1 MSGLLLKSTGLPMP
15 WKGGETINSENKI
28 NFVVILKTGDKV
40 DVTYFPDFM
49 NHLEF
54 RGKVSETGY
63 RSEFLFPIDEH
74 PSLDEVKELAGEMA
88 QKLYEENPA
97 KHGTQQALI

>member
-1 MSGLLLKSTGLPMP
+1 MP

-28 NFVVILKTGDKV
+28 NFVVTLKTGDKV
-40 DVTYFPDFM
+40 DVTYFPDFL

-63 RSEFLFPIDEH
+63 RSEFPFPHDDH
-74 PSLDEVKELAGEMA
+74 PSLDEVKELAAEMA
-88 QKLYEENPA
+88 QKLYEGNPA
-97 KHGTQQALI
+97 KYGLQKHLF

>member
-1 MSGLLLKSTGLPMP
+1 MK
-15 WKGGETINSENKI
+15 TINSENKI

-63 RSEFLFPIDEH
+63 RSEFPFPIDEH
-74 PSLDEVKELAGEMA
+74 PSLNEVKELAGEIA

>member
-1 MSGLLLKSTGLPMP
+1 LKNNGLERGNYAQ
-15 WKGGETINSENKI
+15 KGGETINSENKI
-28 NFVVILKTGDKV
+28 NFVVTLKTGDKV
-40 DVTYFPDFM
+40 DVTYSPDFM

-63 RSEFLFPIDEH
+63 RSEFPFPIDDH
-74 PSLDEVKELAGEMA
+74 PSLDEVKKLAGEMA
-88 QKLYEENPA
+88 QKLYEKNPA